1 MRKRAPRGESV
12 LEVQNLCLSFP
23 GLRGGRVQ
31 ILDNVSFE
39 VGRRETVGL
48 VGQSGSGKTM
58 TALSIMRLNPPT
70 STIDGG
76 RVLLEGKDLLLSR
89 GGKPP
94 LYRGKRIGMIFQSPV
109 SSLNPLIKVGK
120 QIARVLQLHRDASS
134 DEAKDLSVEFMKSA
148 GINDA
153 DRRWHAYPHQLSGG
167 MAQRVMIA
175 MALAPEPEILVAD
188 EPTTALDV
196 TIQDQIFELLLE
208 LQERMHMSILLI
220 THDLAVV
227 AETCDRVVVMNE
239 GRVVE
244 IGSVETIFEQP
255 RDPYTRGLVGSA
267 LRPDKRRER
276 RKRPEELGESA

>member
-1 MRKRAPRGESV
+1 MNERDPRIDTV
-12 LEVQNLCLSFP
+12 LEVQDLCLSFP
-23 GLRGGRVQ
+23 ALRGGRLLV
-31 ILDNVSFE
+31 LDNVSFE

-58 TALSIMRLNPPT
+58 TALSIMGLNPPG
-70 STIDGG
+70 SSLDGG
-76 RVLLEGKDLLLSR
+76 HILLEGKDLLGNGSR
-89 GGKPP
+89 PR
-94 LYRGKRIGMIFQSPV
+94 YRGKRIGMIFQSPTA
-109 SSLNPLIKVGK
+109 SLNPLIRVGK
-120 QIARVLQLHRDASS
+120 QIARVLELHRNASL
-134 DEAKDLSVEFMKSA
+134 DEARGLSIELMKSV

-175 MALAPEPEILVAD
+175 MALGPEPEILVAD

-208 LQERMHMSILLI
+208 VQERMHMSILLI

-227 AETCDRVVVMNE
+227 AETCDRVVVMKE

-244 IGSVETIFEQP
+244 RGTVEGIFE
-255 RDPYTRGLVGSA
+255 R
-267 LRPDKRRER
+267 
-276 RKRPEELGESA
+276 